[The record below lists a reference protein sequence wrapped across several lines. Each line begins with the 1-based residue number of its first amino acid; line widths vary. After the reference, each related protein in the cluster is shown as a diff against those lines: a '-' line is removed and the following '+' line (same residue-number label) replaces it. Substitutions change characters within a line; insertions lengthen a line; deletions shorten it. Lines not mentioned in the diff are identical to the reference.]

1 MLGVESAVAGIV
13 DLRAH
18 DVGGQHVGRELDAL
32 KVRVDGGGERAQR
45 ECLGESRHAF
55 EQQMTVG
62 DQADQ
67 EPVHEVFLAD
77 DDPADFLFQRTHPGR
92 SGLHGLVDRLDASV
106 FARGGIGRA
115 AGRGGDAAI
124 FEVVTLGGREGRQ
137 VLGRSFECGGHMF
150 RRWYLRA

>member
-32 KVRVDGGGERAQR
+32 KARVDGGGERAQR
-45 ECLGESRHAF
+45 ERLGESRHAF

-67 EPVHEVFLAD
+67 EPVHEIFLAD
-77 DDPADFLFQRTHPGR
+77 DDTADFLFQRPHPGG

-106 FARGGIGRA
+106 FARRRVGGT
-115 AGRGGDAAI
+115 AGRWGDAAI
-124 FEVVTLGGREGRQ
+124 FEVVTLGGREGGQ
-137 VLGRSFECGGHMF
+137 VFGRGFECGGHMF
-150 RRWYLRA
+150 GRWYLRA